1 MVAISLAE
9 RGLVPEP
16 LLRAGIRHLLRDR
29 LAAEERRHA
38 DREEALRRF
47 VTRMAA
53 AELAPTPE
61 AANRQHY
68 EVPTAFF
75 RVVLG
80 RHLKY
85 SSALWEPGVASLDE
99 AEAAML
105 ERTCARADLSDGQR
119 VLELGCGW
127 GSLSLFM
134 AARYPSARFLAISN
148 SRSQGEHV
156 RAEARARGLANLEV
170 RTADMNGFA
179 PEPGARFDRIVS
191 VEMFEHMRNWPELFR
206 RVHGWLAPGG
216 RVFVHVFAHRR
227 FAYPF
232 EVDGDGDW
240 MARHFFTGGIMP
252 SHDLP
257 ARIPGPL
264 EVEESWLVP
273 GTHYARTAE
282 AWVERLDA
290 NRAAALAALGRDLPP
305 AEARR
310 QLHRWRIFFLAC
322 AELFGFRGGA
332 EWVVSHHRL
341 RARADGEGRP

>member
-9 RGLVPEP
+9 RGLVPDP
-16 LLRAGIRHLLRDR
+16 LVRAGIRHLLRDR
-29 LAAEERRHA
+29 LASEERRHA

-47 VTRMAA
+47 VAEMARA
-53 AELAPTPE
+53 QLAPSPD

-68 EVPTAFF
+68 EVPAEFF
-75 RVVLG
+75 ALVLG

-85 SSALWEPGVASLDE
+85 SAGLWEPGTASLDG

-105 ERTCARADLSDGQR
+105 ERTCARADLRDGQE

-127 GSLSLFM
+127 GSLSLLM
-134 AARYPSARFLAISN
+134 AGRYPRSRFVAVSN
-148 SRSQGEHV
+148 SGSQGAFV
-156 RAEARARGLANLEV
+156 RARAKERGLANLEV

-179 PEPGARFDRIVS
+179 PAPGARFDRIVS

-206 RVHGWLAPGG
+206 RVHGWLAPDG

-232 EVDGDGDW
+232 EVDGHGDW

-252 SHDLP
+252 AHDLP

-290 NRAAALAALGRDLPP
+290 NRAAALAVLGRDLPP

-310 QLHRWRIFFLAC
+310 QLQRWRIFFLAC
-322 AELFGFRGGA
+322 AELFAFRGGT

-341 RARADGEGRP
+341 RARAGGEDRP